1 MQKQLSLIV
10 LLLSSILMFSCAAGK
25 KNKSAYIQQ
34 TFETLKKELPDATV
48 TLLDDTIKVL
58 FPENVMFASNSAD
71 INETFMPKMKK
82 FSTILNRFR
91 KTSILINGYTDN
103 TGSQEINAKLSNE
116 RAMNARNAMI
126 GYKVKPG
133 RLYAWGHG
141 PNNPIASNN
150 TVEGKQKNRR
160 VEFLV
165 LYDVD

>member
-10 LLLSSILMFSCAAGK
+10 LLLSSILMFSCVARK

-34 TFETLKKELPDATV
+34 TFETLKKDLPDATV

-58 FPENVMFASNSAD
+58 FPENVMFASSSSE
-71 INETFMPKMKK
+71 INENFMPKMKT
-82 FSTILNRFR
+82 FAGILNRFK

-116 RAMNARNAMI
+116 RAMNARNALAN
-126 GYKVKPG
+126 YNVKPG

-150 TVEGKQKNRR
+150 TAEGKQKNRR